1 MGTGGEGA
9 LGRGFGGIVQMSPA
23 VPRWQDGGA
32 HLCRAFGERG
42 THEGLSGGRRGCA
55 VKGAGR
61 PRQAGQRG
69 SVPCGECPSWR
80 RRVAPSTCEAQRRD
94 VCGERVRGTQP
105 SGEASKTVSAHGAW
119 RARSSSRGVRGT
131 HPPSP
136 TGLEGAA
143 QGTEGQGSAWDL
155 VYGAPRPCLAR
166 RRRPGHVSREEGR
179 VLAQTRDGGARRRG
193 SDGHTV
199 RGSAQLPA

>member
-1 MGTGGEGA
+1 MA
-9 LGRGFGGIVQMSPA
+9 GRRSSP
-23 VPRWQDGGA
+23 VPSLR
-32 HLCRAFGERG
+32 RARNTRGSERRAQRVRGER
-42 THEGLSGGRRGCA
+42 RGQTS
-55 VKGAGR
+55 AGR
-61 PRQAGQRG
+61 AAR
-69 SVPCGECPSWR
+69 ECPV
-80 RRVAPSTCEAQRRD
+80 RRVPVLAAEGRALD
-94 VCGERVRGTQP
+94 VRGAAARRVRGTQP

-119 RARSSSRGVRGT
+119 RAWSSSRGVRGT

-155 VYGAPRPCLAR
+155 VYGAARPCLAR
-166 RRRPGHVSREEGR
+166 RRRPVHVSREEGR

-193 SDGHTV
+193 SDGRTV

>member
-1 MGTGGEGA
+1 MPSLRRAWNT
-9 LGRGFGGIVQMSPA
+9 RGSE
-23 VPRWQDGGA
+23 R
-32 HLCRAFGERG
+32 RAQRVRGER
-42 THEGLSGGRRGCA
+42 RGQTS
-55 VKGAGR
+55 AGR
-61 PRQAGQRG
+61 AAR
-69 SVPCGECPSWR
+69 ECPV
-80 RRVAPSTCEAQRRD
+80 RRVPVLAAEGRALD

-166 RRRPGHVSREEGR
+166 RRK
-179 VLAQTRDGGARRRG
+179 DGSWRRHG
-193 SDGHTV
+193 TG
-199 RGSAQLPA
+199 GPPAGQ